1 MILLGAF
8 VPVATV
14 PMIVVLL
21 VAIFTVYISNGFSS
35 IKLSYDAMGWRIANA
50 VRPISHALFAGLEL
64 RFGRRSSSKLINSS
78 TVLRTEPLLKPCG
91 LLIQFVEQ
99 PCRYCNQS
107 NDHNAGNNDPL

>member
-8 VPVATV
+8 VPVAT

-21 VAIFTVYISNGFSS
+21 VAIFTVHISNGFS
-35 IKLSYDAMGWRIANA
+35 DAMGWRISNA

-78 TVLRTEPLLKPCG
+78 AVLRTVAKALRIAYSVCRRTMPLL
-91 LLIQFVEQ
+91 Q
-99 PCRYCNQS
+99 PKQ
-107 NDHNAGNNDPL
+107 

>member
-78 TVLRTEPLLKPCG
+78 TEPLLKPCG

-99 PCRYCNQS
+99 PCR
-107 NDHNAGNNDPL
+107 